1 MDEGQCHLHGR
12 GLAEQWRG
20 KEKVRSRELPVS
32 PSLGT
37 LGVPEV
43 WNCGTWQGE
52 GLQSLGKM
60 LSMPERGH

>member
-1 MDEGQCHLHGR
+1 MGERQCHLHSC

-20 KEKVRSRELPVS
+20 KDKVGARELPVS

-37 LGVPEV
+37 LGVPEA
-43 WNCGTWQGE
+43 WDCGTWQGE

-60 LSMPERGH
+60 LSRAERGH